1 MNPIS
6 EKLRQIAETMQAQIS
21 AKLNPA
27 IAEQVATP
35 RRARIAE
42 SMRQDGQ
49 ILQQVQAKLIAVAD
63 GHEQGNL
70 PELLQGLQTK
80 IQIETLLRAQTFPAN
95 GDGKRLFDA
104 GITEATFAIAKQQL
118 ESIGQLVPIE
128 SPITTQIR
136 QAEAK
141 LLSLKIPGYVPTPS
155 ELAQRV
161 VNLAHLKPGQTIL
174 EPSAGKGNIAEII
187 RQDYPDNPLMLIEL
201 NPTLR
206 DILTLKGFTLIGDDF
221 LAHTE
226 SYDVIVQ
233 NPPFEKFA
241 DIDHVYHA
249 YSLLKPHGR
258 LVSVMGEGVFFR
270 DNKKATNFRQWL
282 ELHQAYVE
290 ELPADSF
297 KASGTGVAA
306 RLIVVNKAEV
316 EPTITTFDDTLAEGQ
331 QAKILKTVFQ
341 TALTTVMPAVAN
353 GSLPCT
359 RQVLLTL
366 SDNQM
371 ELRANNF
378 GFEIVTW
385 VKSNLKVATPGRVA
399 VPAKF
404 LAEWL
409 AKMPPESIGLA
420 FQPNGLRLTI
430 PPYTSF
436 INGNNGEDFAL
447 GLALTQPSYLP
458 KNEAVACG
466 TFKLESATLKQ
477 MISQVVK
484 SAREKDDQPIY
495 HGILLRIRDGQLTLV
510 AANGYI
516 LSKISAPVALPDV
529 ELIVPAHIMAILS
542 RHLAEGEVEISF
554 NGYTATFKLENLH
567 LTTTLIN
574 GKYLPFENIIAPT
587 YEHKFLVDRLELA
600 HALNLSRND
609 EVNLYDNNQRPTPWI
624 PATKD
629 ITLRAAKTTLTLIAN
644 NSERGFSAKLNGASE
659 GEPFEVKLN
668 IQFLA
673 TLLKN
678 CRGDEVT
685 FGFNQ
690 SGQGVALYDNGSFH
704 LIMPLVK

>member
-6 EKLRQIAETMQAQIS
+6 EKLRQMAETMQAQIS

-42 SMRQDGQ
+42 SMRQEGQ
-49 ILQQVQAKLIAVAD
+49 LLQQVQAKLIAVAE

-70 PELLQGLQTK
+70 PHLLQGLQSK
-80 IQIETLLRAQTFPAN
+80 IQIETLMRSREFPAN

-104 GITEATFAIAKQQL
+104 GITETTFAAAKQQL
-118 ESIGQLVPIE
+118 ESIGQIIPAE

-174 EPSAGKGNIAEII
+174 EPSAGKGSIAEII

-226 SYDVIVQ
+226 QYDVIVQ

-270 DNKKATNFRQWL
+270 DNKKATDFRQWL
-282 ELHQAYVE
+282 ELHEAHIE
-290 ELPADSF
+290 ELPADAF
-297 KASGTGVAA
+297 KSSGTSVAA
-306 RLIVVNKAEV
+306 RLIVVNKAEI
-316 EPTITTFDDTLAEGQ
+316 EPTITAFDDTLSEGE
-331 QAKILKTVFQ
+331 QAKILKTAFQ
-341 TALTTVMPAVAN
+341 SALAIVMPAVAN

-366 SDNQM
+366 SDNQL

-378 GFEIVTW
+378 SFEMVTW
-385 VKSNLKVATPGRVA
+385 VKSGLKVATPGRVA

-409 AKMPPESIGLA
+409 AKMPPEGIGLA
-420 FQPNGLRLTI
+420 CQPNGLRLTI

-447 GLALTQPSYLP
+447 GLGLMQPSYL
-458 KNEAVACG
+458 KNQTVTPG
-466 TFKLESATLKQ
+466 TFNLEAATLKQ

-484 SAREKDDQPIY
+484 SAREKEDQPIY

-510 AANGYI
+510 GANGYI
-516 LSKISAPVALPDV
+516 LSKVTAPVALPDV
-529 ELIVPAHIMAILS
+529 ELIVPAPIMAILS

-554 NGYTATFKLENLH
+554 NGYTITFKLEHLH
-567 LTTTLIN
+567 LTATLIS
-574 GKYLPFENIIAPT
+574 GKYLPFENIVAPS
-587 YEHKFLVDRLELA
+587 YAHKFVVDRLELA
-600 HALNLSRND
+600 HALNLSRN
-609 EVNLYDNNQRPTPWI
+609 EAVNLYDNNKHPTEWI
-624 PATKD
+624 PATKN
-629 ITLRAAKTTLTLIAN
+629 IALRAAKTTLTLITD
-644 NSERGFSAKLNGASE
+644 NSERRFSAELNGASE
-659 GEPFEVKLN
+659 GEPFEIKLS
-668 IQFLA
+668 IDFLA

-678 CRGDEVT
+678 CRSEEVT
-685 FGFNQ
+685 FGVNAPNQ
-690 SGQGVALYDNGSFH
+690 PIALYDYNSFH